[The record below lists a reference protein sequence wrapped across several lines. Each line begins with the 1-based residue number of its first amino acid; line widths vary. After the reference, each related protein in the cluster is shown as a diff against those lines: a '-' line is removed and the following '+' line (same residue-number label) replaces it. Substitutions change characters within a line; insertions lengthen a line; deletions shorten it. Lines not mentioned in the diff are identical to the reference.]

1 MSLSS
6 HKIYG
11 PKGCGA
17 LIIKKGTLID
27 PLFLGGGQEQ
37 GLRAGTENVAA
48 IVGFGKAAE
57 LATLELKQRTTQL
70 LNLRNLLED
79 GLKTIPGLTIFSQQ
93 TERLPNTVQFGI
105 PQIDGEMMLMN
116 LDKKGFSISSGSA
129 CSSGGNLPSSVL
141 VAMQI
146 ESGLAKSALRVS
158 LGITNTVADIYEFI
172 NQLKALVYQV

>member
-1 MSLSS
+1 
-6 HKIYG
+6 
-11 PKGCGA
+11 
-17 LIIKKGTLID
+17 
-27 PLFLGGGQEQ
+27 
-37 GLRAGTENVAA
+37 
-48 IVGFGKAAE
+48 
-57 LATLELKQRTTQL
+57 
-70 LNLRNLLED
+70 
-79 GLKTIPGLTIFSQQ
+79 LKTIPGLTIFSQQ

-105 PQIDGEMMLMN
+105 PRIDGEMMLMN